1 MRMKLDLD
9 TLAVETFAAAA
20 DGAPPAALAAT
31 AQNCSAIDACLS
43 RLCTSH
49 C

>member
-9 TLAVETFAAAA
+9 TLAVETFAAA
-20 DGAPPAALAAT
+20 DDAPHAALAVTIA
-31 AQNCSAIDACLS
+31 NCSAIDACLS